1 MYSSMYGKIA
11 KAKQYAQEPQRIQ
24 FSHFEASFRGENDT
38 HTITFDK
45 GAWNCTCNYFAEHD
59 TCCHTMA
66 AERVLGVSIPA
77 DQRQGEPLAA
87 DYIPTR

>member
-38 HTITFDK
+38 HTITFDQ
-45 GAWNCTCNYFAEHD
+45 GAWNCTCHYFAEHE
-59 TCCHTMA
+59 TSCHTMA

-77 DQRQGEPLAA
+77 DQRQGEPLTA
-87 DYIPTR
+87 DYIPSR